1 MSRRAL
7 AVLAV
12 LAFGLVAVPQAGAH
26 AVATSTS
33 PTRGAALKEQPASVV
48 FRFSEG
54 VETSFGAVRVF
65 DSGGKRVDEGPVTR
79 PSGSSVAVGLA
90 RNLPDG
96 AFTATYRVVSSDSH
110 PVSGGFTFTVGKA
123 GGAPAASVAGL
134 IDSARAGPVTETA
147 FDAVRAL
154 GYAAIA
160 LTVGGAFFLLAVW
173 RPSIISAAG
182 AAESWGPASDALA
195 ARARTLLLIA
205 ASTGAVSAVLGIVL
219 QGATAGGT
227 DFAGALDTQVIQD
240 VGATRF
246 GAAWAGRLVAFL
258 LVGIIVFA
266 SAGRAGRRPMTGW
279 LLAIPL
285 AYLTVAPALS
295 GHAGA
300 KDQLLLIPTD
310 VVHVAAMSVWAG
322 GLAMMVFALPAATRR
337 LPPADRTVLLATC
350 VARFSTLALVAVAA
364 LLASG
369 IVQSIVHLQAFG
381 DLIHSAFGRAVL
393 IKVALFV
400 GLIALGAF
408 NRQRSRP
415 HLAARAEAGEAPGA
429 AGAALRRA
437 IRAEIALLAIV
448 LVVTGALVGYSP
460 TAGAATSGPFA
471 AAENLGP
478 ARLELT
484 VDPARVGAN
493 EIHLYLFDRRSGAQY
508 DRPRELTV
516 TALLADKQIGPL
528 RLPASKTGP
537 GHYTV
542 RGAMLAPAGDWTL
555 AVQARVSEFDAYD
568 AKLEVPVR

>member
-1 MSRRAL
+1 MSRRAA

-26 AVATSTS
+26 AVVTSTS
-33 PTRGAALKEQPASVV
+33 PTRGAALKEQPEEVV

-65 DSGGKRVDEGPVTR
+65 DSSGKRVDEGPVTR

-90 RNLPDG
+90 RGLPEG

-134 IDSARAGPVTETA
+134 IDAARAGPVTETA

-160 LTVGGAFFLLAVW
+160 LTVGGVFFLVAVW

-182 AAESWGPASDALA
+182 AAESWGPASEALA
-195 ARARTLLLIA
+195 ARARTLVLVA
-205 ASTGAVSAVLGIVL
+205 AAAGAMSAALGIVL

-240 VGATRF
+240 VASTRF
-246 GAAWAGRLVAFL
+246 GTVWTGRLAAFL

-266 SAGRAGRRPMTGW
+266 SAGRAIPRAGW

-295 GHAGA
+295 GHASA

-310 VVHVAAMSVWAG
+310 IVHVAAMSVWVG
-322 GLAMMVFALPAATRR
+322 GLAMMVFALPAAARR
-337 LPPADRTVLLATC
+337 LPPADRTALLAAA
-350 VARFSTLALVAVAA
+350 VARFSTVALVAVAA

-393 IKVALFV
+393 IKVALFA
-400 GLIALGAF
+400 GLVALGAF

-415 HLAARAEAGEAPGA
+415 QLIARAEAGETPGA

-437 IRAEIALLAIV
+437 IRAEIALLAVV
-448 LVVTGALVGYSP
+448 LIVTGALVGYSP
-460 TAGAATSGPFA
+460 TAGAATSGPFS
-471 AAENLGP
+471 AEEDLGP

-484 VDPARVGAN
+484 VEPARVGAN
-493 EIHLYLFDRRSGAQY
+493 EVHLYLFDRRTGAQY

-516 TALLADKQIGPL
+516 TASLEDKRIGPL
-528 RLPASKTGP
+528 DLPARKTGP

-542 RGAMLAPAGDWTL
+542 RGATLAPAGDWTL